1 MARLTVTVTLLL
13 FTLAISVVSSKP
25 ENEIIADSHKTL
37 SAESDPFATNPTTL
51 HESGSS
57 EPELTSSDEITL
69 PVNFMNFHP
78 INRHFPRRP
87 LTFNRRPCHHRRH
100 EMFGRGLQIPYG
112 NDMIFSSGDEEKATA
127 GADPSLDSIVVDIP
141 AIKMFVGPVAV
152 EETKQH
158 VEAEDDG
165 SSSMKITVTLTKR
178 KEEGEGERENL
189 FRTKIRK
196 FLNHL
201 V

>member
-1 MARLTVTVTLLL
+1 MAKLAVTVTVLL
-13 FTLAISVVSSKP
+13 FTLALSVVASKP
-25 ENEIIADSHKTL
+25 ENEIIADSHNTL
-37 SAESDPFATNPTTL
+37 SADSDPFTTNPTTFP
-51 HESGSS
+51 ESGSS
-57 EPELTSSDEITL
+57 GPELTSSDEITV

-100 EMFGRGLQIPYG
+100 ELFGRRGLQIPYG
-112 NDMIFSSGDEEKATA
+112 NDMIFSGEEEKRT
-127 GADPSLDSIVVDIP
+127 GLDPSLDSIVVDIP
-141 AIKMFVGPVAV
+141 TIKMFVGPIAV
-152 EETKQH
+152 EEAKH
-158 VEAEDDG
+158 HLEEEEDG
-165 SSSMKITVTLTKR
+165 SSMKITVTLMKR
-178 KEEGEGERENL
+178 KEEGEGERESV

>member
-1 MARLTVTVTLLL
+1 MAKLTVTVTVLL
-13 FTLAISVVSSKP
+13 FTTFALSVVSSEP
-25 ENEIIADSHKTL
+25 ENEIIADSHNTL
-37 SAESDPFATNPTTL
+37 SAESDPFTTNPTAL
-51 HESGSS
+51 HESES
-57 EPELTSSDEITL
+57 TSSDEITV

-87 LTFNRRPCHHRRH
+87 LTFNRRPCRHHRRH
-100 EMFGRGLQIPYG
+100 GELFGRGLQIPFG
-112 NDMIFSSGDEEKATA
+112 NDMIFSGEEEKTTA
-127 GADPSLDSIVVDIP
+127 GAADPSLDSNIVVDIP
-141 AIKMFVGPVAV
+141 AIKMFVGPIAV
-152 EETKQH
+152 EETKQL

-165 SSSMKITVTLTKR
+165 GSSSVKITVTLMKR
-178 KEEGEGERENL
+178 KEEGEGVRESM

>member
-1 MARLTVTVTLLL
+1 MSKLTLLL
-13 FTLAISVVSSKP
+13 FTLALTVVSSKP
-25 ENEIIADSHKTL
+25 ENEIIPDNLNTL
-37 SAESDPFATNPTTL
+37 SAEDTNNPTI
-51 HESGSS
+51 HGSGSS
-57 EPELTSSDEITL
+57 GPELTSSDEITV

-100 EMFGRGLQIPYG
+100 ELFRRGLQIPYG
-112 NDMIFSSGDEEKATA
+112 NDMIFSGE
-127 GADPSLDSIVVDIP
+127 DPSLDGVVVDIP
-141 AIKMFVGPVAV
+141 AVKMFVGPIAV
-152 EETKQH
+152 EETKRH
-158 VEAEDDG
+158 LEAEDDV
-165 SSSMKITVTLTKR
+165 SMKITVTLMKR

>member
-78 INRHFPRRP
+78 INRHF
-87 LTFNRRPCHHRRH
+87 LD
-100 EMFGRGLQIPYG
+100 MFGRGLQIPYG

>member
-1 MARLTVTVTLLL
+1 MAKLTVTVTVLL
-13 FTLAISVVSSKP
+13 FTLTLSVVSSKP
-25 ENEIIADSHKTL
+25 ENEIIADSHNTL
-37 SAESDPFATNPTTL
+37 STESDPFTTNPTL
-51 HESGSS
+51 HEPESSG
-57 EPELTSSDEITL
+57 PESTSSDEITV
-69 PVNFMNFHP
+69 PINFMNFHP

-100 EMFGRGLQIPYG
+100 GELFGRGLQIPFG
-112 NDMIFSSGDEEKATA
+112 NDMIFSGEEEKTTA
-127 GADPSLDSIVVDIP
+127 GPDPSLDSIVVDVP
-141 AIKMFVGPVAV
+141 AIKMFVGPITV
-152 EETKQH
+152 EETKHH

-165 SSSMKITVTLTKR
+165 SSMKITVTLMKR
-178 KEEGEGERENL
+178 KEEGEGERESM